1 MKLEIARRVLTEVSN
16 GTLFL
21 DTKEEVY
28 GSKHIYTCKIK
39 DKHGIIYGVLKQSLY
54 LSNSGDLISI
64 SESIK
69 EAMLRWEEQIIIYL
83 MRVKSNPELGILS
96 LEDMIKFSKFNH
108 YYKTGGG
115 INAIS

>member
-1 MKLEIARRVLTEVSN
+1 MELEVASRILKEVSD

-28 GSKHIYTCKIK
+28 GSKHIYTCKIR
-39 DKHGIIYGVLKQSLY
+39 DRHGIIYGVLKQSL
-54 LSNSGDLISI
+54 DLGSSEDLTFIQ
-64 SESIK
+64 ESIK
-69 EAMLRWEEQIIIYL
+69 EAILKWEEQIIIYL
-83 MRVKSNPELGILS
+83 MRATSNPVLGILS

-108 YYKTGGG
+108 YYKTEGK

>member
-1 MKLEIARRVLTEVSN
+1 MKLEIARSILTQVSN

-21 DTKEEVY
+21 DTKEEVH
-28 GSKHIYTCKIK
+28 GSLHIYTCKIR
-39 DKHGIIYGVLKQSLY
+39 DKHDIIYGVLKQSLY
-54 LSNSGDLISI
+54 LSGSGDLTSI

-69 EAMLRWEEQIIIYL
+69 EAVLKWEEQIIIYL

-108 YYKTGGG
+108 YYKTGGST
-115 INAIS
+115 NAIS

>member
-1 MKLEIARRVLTEVSN
+1 MKLETARRVLTEVSD

-28 GSKHIYTCKIK
+28 GSRHIYTCKIR
-39 DKHGIIYGVLKQSLY
+39 DEHGIIYGVLKQSLD
-54 LSNSGDLISI
+54 LSSFRDLTFI

-108 YYKTGGG
+108 YYKTEGRV
-115 INAIS
+115 NAIS

>member
-1 MKLEIARRVLTEVSN
+1 MELKIARSILTQVSN

-21 DTKEEVY
+21 DTEEEVY
-28 GSKHIYTCKIK
+28 GSRHIYTCKIR
-39 DKHGIIYGVLKQSLY
+39 DKHGIIYGVLKQSLD
-54 LSNSGDLISI
+54 LSSFGDLTSP

-69 EAMLRWEEQIIIYL
+69 ETILKLEQQIIMYL

-108 YYKTGGG
+108 YYKTEGR

>member
-28 GSKHIYTCKIK
+28 GSLHIYTCKIR
-39 DKHGIIYGVLKQSLY
+39 DKHGIIYGVLKQKV
-54 LSNSGDLISI
+54 DLTSFLDV
-64 SESIK
+64 SHRTEFIK
-69 EAMLRWEEQIIIYL
+69 EAMLQWEEQIIIYL

-108 YYKTGGG
+108 YYKTEGI

>member
-1 MKLEIARRVLTEVSN
+1 MKLEIARRVLTEVSD

-28 GSKHIYTCKIK
+28 GSLHIYICKIR
-39 DKHGIIYGVLKQSLY
+39 DKHGIIYGVLKQSVY
-54 LSNSGDLISI
+54 LSDSGDLTSI

-108 YYKTGGG
+108 YYKTEGR

>member
-1 MKLEIARRVLTEVSN
+1 MKLEIARSILTQVSN

-21 DTKEEVY
+21 DTKEEVC
-28 GSKHIYTCKIK
+28 GSRHIYTCKIR
-39 DKHGIIYGVLKQSLY
+39 DEHGIIYGVLKQSLD
-54 LSNSGDLISI
+54 LTSFGDLTFI

-69 EAMLRWEEQIIIYL
+69 EAMLQWEERIIIYL

-108 YYKTGGG
+108 YYKTGGR
-115 INAIS
+115 IYAIS

>member
-1 MKLEIARRVLTEVSN
+1 MLSIKIFVEPNVPEKLSTFIL
-16 GTLFL
+16 
-21 DTKEEVY
+21 
-28 GSKHIYTCKIK
+28 
-39 DKHGIIYGVLKQSLY
+39 
-54 LSNSGDLISI
+54 
-64 SESIK
+64 ESIK

-108 YYKTGGG
+108 YYKTGGS